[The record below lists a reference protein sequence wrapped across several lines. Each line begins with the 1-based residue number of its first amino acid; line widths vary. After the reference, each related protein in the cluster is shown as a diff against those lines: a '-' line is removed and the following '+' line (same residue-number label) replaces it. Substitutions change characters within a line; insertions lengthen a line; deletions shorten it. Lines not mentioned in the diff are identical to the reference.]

1 MTSLARETH
10 RALYVPLVAWLAK
23 RTTTSARLL
32 VVMLGWFGVVL
43 ACAIACGH
51 LLAHAERS
59 NGSTAFDSSITSWMV
74 RHRSSGWTTLAHGL
88 SRVGSQVVLAPV
100 AAVTAAALLLR
111 RRFVPAGL
119 LIAAW
124 GGALLLY
131 TLTKAFVQRPRPPSA
146 IWLTNVGKTTSF
158 PSGHATQ
165 SLATFA
171 ALALVAAAWTSRAAW
186 PGRVLALVLAAGV
199 GWSRVYLG
207 VHWTTDVFAG
217 WLIAAA
223 WIAIVVWLAT
233 VATVLESQ
241 RRDAQGP

>member
-1 MTSLARETH
+1 VR
-10 RALYVPLVAWLAK
+10 LV
-23 RTTTSARLL
+23 

-43 ACAIACGH
+43 VCAIVCGH
-51 LLAHAERS
+51 LLAGAERP
-59 NGSTAFDSSITSWMV
+59 NGSTAIDSSVTSWMV
-74 RHRSSGWTTLAHGL
+74 RHRSSGWTALARGL
-88 SRVGSQVVLAPV
+88 STVGSQAVLTPLTVVV
-100 AAVTAAALLLR
+100 SALLLVR
-111 RRFVPAGL
+111 RRFVQAGA

-131 TLTKAFVQRPRPPSA
+131 NLTKDSVQRPRPPSA

-171 ALALVAAAWTSRAAW
+171 ALALVAAAWTSRVAW

-207 VHWTTDVFAG
+207 VHWTTDVLAG

-223 WIAIVVWLAT
+223 WTAIVVWLAG
-233 VATVLESQ
+233 VATTLE
-241 RRDAQGP
+241 RRRRAAPAEER

>member
-1 MTSLARETH
+1 
-10 RALYVPLVAWLAK
+10 V
-23 RTTTSARLL
+23 RLL

-43 ACAIACGH
+43 GCAIVCGH

-59 NGSTAFDSSITSWMV
+59 GGSTAFDSSVTSWMV
-74 RHRSSGWTTLAHGL
+74 RHRSSGWTALARGL
-88 SRVGSQVVLAPV
+88 STVGSQVVLTPV
-100 AAVTAAALLLR
+100 TTVAAAALLAR
-111 RRFVPAGL
+111 RRFVQAGL

-131 TLTKAFVQRPRPPSA
+131 NLTKDFVQRPRPPSA
-146 IWLTNVGKTTSF
+146 IWLTNVGKSTSF

-207 VHWTTDVFAG
+207 VHWATDVLAG

-223 WIAIVVWLAT
+223 WMAIVVRLAG
-233 VATVLESQ
+233 VARVLERT
-241 RRDAQGP
+241 RRDATAGHG